1 MNITYHIECAVAH
14 IFLVFSPYLVAFI
27 YFRMF
32 NNYCEREDLHMYKC
46 NSRRLQELIE
56 QFSRFGATDNGGVTR
71 LSLSNEDILARNYF
85 CECCEALGMNIQ
97 IDDMGNIYATL
108 PGKKNVPP
116 IVMGSH
122 LDSVEK
128 GGRFDGV
135 LGVLTA
141 IEAIRTI
148 KENGID
154 IEIPLTIVN
163 FTNEEGAR
171 FDPAMM
177 SSGVIT
183 SKFAKEKM
191 LQSTDKNG
199 ISFQEALQ
207 ASGYQGKKEHRL
219 TEALAYLELHIEQGP
234 ILEAQQCEIG
244 VVEGVLGMVCYE
256 LTITGQSN
264 HAGTTPM
271 SMRKDPMIVASTIIT
286 ELHEQLGNIDEQL
299 VYTFGRMHVTPNIH
313 TVIPNKVTFTIDSRH
328 QKPEVMQQVEDI
340 LLALPEMAAGCS
352 IQPVKLWGRETVYFD
367 TTICH
372 EVEQACQRFGY
383 TAHRMFSGAGHDAQ
397 YMASIVPSAMI
408 FVPSIQGKSH
418 CEEEATT
425 FEDCVKGA
433 DILLETVLTLQTKF
447 SMGETYTLH

>member
-1 MNITYHIECAVAH
+1 
-14 IFLVFSPYLVAFI
+14 
-27 YFRMF
+27 MF

-56 QFSRFGATDNGGVTR
+56 QFSQFGATENGGVTR
-71 LSLSNEDILARNYF
+71 LSLSDEDVLARNYF
-85 CECCEALGMNIQ
+85 CECCEALGMDIHV
-97 IDDMGNIYATL
+97 DDMGNIYATL
-108 PGKKNVPP
+108 AGKKDMPP

-148 KENGID
+148 KENE
-154 IEIPLTIVN
+154 IEVDIPLMIVN

-199 ISFQEALQ
+199 VRFHEALH
-207 ASGYQGKKEHRL
+207 ASGYEGEQANRL
-219 TEALAYLELHIEQGP
+219 KEALAYIELHIEQGP
-234 ILEAQQCEIG
+234 VLEAKQREIG

-256 LTITGQSN
+256 ITITGQSN

-271 SMRKDPMIVASTIIT
+271 SMRKDPMIVASTIIK
-286 ELHEQLGNIDEQL
+286 ELHEQLGKIDEQL
-299 VYTFGRMHVTPNIH
+299 VFTFGRLNVSPNIH

-328 QKPEVMQQVEDI
+328 QDPKVMEQVEDI
-340 LLALPEMAAGCS
+340 FNALPETAGGCN
-352 IQPVKLWGRETVYFD
+352 IHPVKLWGRETVYFD
-367 TTICH
+367 TAICN
-372 EVEQACQRFGY
+372 EVERACQSFGY

-397 YMASIVPSAMI
+397 YMAGMVPSAMI

-418 CEEEATT
+418 CEEEKTT
-425 FEDCVKGA
+425 FEDCAKGA

>member
-1 MNITYHIECAVAH
+1 
-14 IFLVFSPYLVAFI
+14 
-27 YFRMF
+27 MF

-56 QFSRFGATDNGGVTR
+56 QFSQFGATDKGGVTR
-71 LSLSNEDILARNYF
+71 LSLSDEDVLARNYF
-85 CECCEALGMNIQ
+85 CECCEALGMDIHV
-97 IDDMGNIYATL
+97 DDMGNIYATL
-108 PGKKNVPP
+108 PGKKDMPP

-128 GGRFDGV
+128 GGKFDGV

-148 KENGID
+148 KENE
-154 IEIPLTIVN
+154 IEVDIPLMIVN

-183 SKFAKEKM
+183 SKFDKEKM

-199 ISFQEALQ
+199 VRFHEALQ
-207 ASGYQGKKEHRL
+207 ASGYEGEQGNRL
-219 TEALAYLELHIEQGP
+219 KEALAYIELHIEQGP
-234 ILEAQQCEIG
+234 VLEAKQREIG

-256 LTITGQSN
+256 ITITGQSN

-271 SMRKDPMIVASTIIT
+271 AMRKDPMIVASTIIT
-286 ELHEQLGNIDEQL
+286 ELHEQLGKFDEQL
-299 VYTFGRMHVTPNIH
+299 VFTFGRMNVVPNIH
-313 TVIPNKVTFTIDSRH
+313 TVIPNRVTFTIDSRH
-328 QKPEVMQQVEDI
+328 QDPEVMEQVEDI
-340 LLALPEMAAGCS
+340 LNALPETAGGCN
-352 IQPVKLWGRETVYFD
+352 IHPVKLWGRETVHFD
-367 TTICH
+367 GAICN
-372 EVEQACQRFGY
+372 EIERACQSFGY

-397 YMASIVPSAMI
+397 YMASMVPSAMI

-418 CEEEATT
+418 CEEEETT
-425 FEDCVKGA
+425 FGDCAKGA